1 MAANANETILPL
13 TDSELALLILG
24 LLLEERIPAEMRRME
39 GYKEAREKVRDALDW
54 LLEAD
59 AFSGEEAAGW
69 QELRAKH
76 F

>member
-1 MAANANETILPL
+1 
-13 TDSELALLILG
+13 
-24 LLLEERIPAEMRRME
+24 ME